1 MKAQGYFI
9 AAASLVSS
17 AVSALSAPVYITVTQ
32 PTAVARAGATIVV
45 PWSEVGPHLEG
56 LVFDQIVVHD
66 ANGQVVPSQVTAFHH
81 VHKGPPHYDQLIFQH
96 DFAAGETTAKFTVDV
111 SAKPAPPLP
120 SRVYARYVPER
131 FDDFAWEN
139 DRVAHRAYGPAL
151 ELPSATK
158 DQMTS
163 SGLDLWTKRVR
174 YLVVD
179 HWYHKGH
186 DGLHTDTGEGL
197 DMYDVGPYRGLGG
210 TGVWDGQEL
219 HVSRNWNT
227 WHIYANGPIRAD
239 FDLGYAPWDAGNVW
253 NNGNGVMISETKRI
267 LVDAGSNFDTYEST
281 FDYRAPKGT
290 DGELTIAI
298 GLSKHTK
305 TSTVTPIQDENAH
318 WLGVW
323 EVYKNP
329 VDGNLGTAIVLDPAA
344 HYAGIAETPHD
355 RLLLVKVHPGETVR
369 YYVGGGW
376 DKSGDFADQAA
387 WLAYVK
393 NFVQEVNQPLKITV
407 STQP

>member
-1 MKAQGYFI
+1 MKAKRYII
-9 AAASLVSS
+9 ATVMLVSS
-17 AVSALSAPVYITVTQ
+17 AVSAVSAPVYITVTQ
-32 PTAVARAGATIVV
+32 PTAMARSGAVIEV
-45 PWSEVGPHLEG
+45 PWSEVGPHLQG
-56 LVFDQIVVHD
+56 LVFDQIVVRD

-96 DFAAGETTAKFTVDV
+96 DFSAGETIAKFSVDI
-111 SAKPAPPLP
+111 SAKPEPPLP

-227 WHIYANGPIRAD
+227 WHIYANGPLRAD

-253 NNGNGVMISETKRI
+253 NSGNGVMVSETKRV

-281 FDYRAPKGT
+281 FDFRPAKGA

-298 GLSKHTK
+298 GVSKHTK
-305 TSTVTPIQDENAH
+305 TATVTPMQDENAH

-323 EVYKNP
+323 EEYKNP
-329 VDGNLGTAIVLDPAA
+329 VDGNLGTAVALDPSA

-355 RLLLVKVHPGETVR
+355 RLLLVKVRPGETVR

-393 NFVQEVNQPLKITV
+393 NFVSEVNQPLKIVV